1 MAAAVMRAMTFGS
14 PSSRS
19 SSTATSGGDS
29 SSRGRTSDRDAD
41 SRSSE
46 SRSASR
52 GGSALARTISRD
64 LSGSEG
70 GESLSRTS
78 SRLTAAGSPP
88 PPSILL
94 NSTSPHIYANQ
105 SATSS
110 TASNLDLLS
119 STASTPRPALHR
131 LPSDA
136 SSSYSQV
143 GPTTPASS
151 TFPLP
156 PHQAVGSP
164 PALVSTASDN
174 TKGPR
179 QSTIRFAPL
188 PEIRPRSYSTGR
200 NVWIVDE
207 DDGEGAGGQ
216 QRTRLVR
223 VGSDVEHDDDGYDD
237 DDALDFASGDDD
249 VDEGRSGGTKWGSW
263 SDTLSSGMWGLTPST
278 SRRSNLSADD
288 DAVSLSSSAEGGAH
302 GGSVASGGSGGGS
315 KKLLK
320 AFGLG
325 SVVGVAKG
333 KKKRSGAGG
342 DDDVLA
348 RTSSGES
355 QLSRRSSVDASA
367 AAAAAAARPK
377 GSTGIP
383 LRKASTWEVGDAPDS
398 ASNRSAA
405 NNGGGGGGEGG
416 GGTGSTGGPVYYASP
431 ARTNRRRANYPPV
444 AQRSRS
450 SRGRGPPAVRVEEPK
465 FSEWGGSGVG
475 SRSTGS
481 GGGGAGDDDDGS
493 GMAWIRKRRLEREK
507 EAREKAE
514 REAREKEEGQ
524 VEDDEERDQVGEPL
538 EQQRAPSPPPPMVT
552 AQSLPLPSQL
562 EAFRRGRQPPS
573 RSGTLDSTISTAST
587 IRPSTPTQSPSTP
600 PTPVVGGLSATRP
613 ALVIEVPSRPSS
625 STASPDS
632 DGETPV
638 TSPVGEDDEE
648 DSDEEEEDE
657 EEDEEEEESD
667 DDDDLDEEELAR
679 EEELAEEARRS
690 AKSMGAERYH
700 SHQHECEVKVVA
712 PTASPEPSS

>member
-19 SSTATSGGDS
+19 TSTGGDP
-29 SSRGRTSDRDAD
+29 SSRGRTSDRDSA

-52 GGSALARTISRD
+52 GGTALARTLSGGA
-64 LSGSEG
+64 SGSEG

-94 NSTSPHIYANQ
+94 NSTAPHFYANQ

-110 TASNLDLLS
+110 NASNLDLLS
-119 STASTPRPALHR
+119 STASTPRPVLQR

-136 SSSYSQV
+136 SSAYSQV

-156 PHQAVGSP
+156 PPAHPVVGSP
-164 PALVSTASDN
+164 PALVSNASDSG
-174 TKGPR
+174 KFPR

-207 DDGEGAGGQ
+207 DDGEGEGGQ

-237 DDALDFASGDDD
+237 DDAFDFASNDDD
-249 VDEGRSGGTKWGSW
+249 DGGEGRSTKWGSW

-288 DAVSLSSSAEGGAH
+288 DAVSLSSSAEGGT
-302 GGSVASGGSGGGS
+302 SVGSGGTGGGGGGS

-325 SVVGVAKG
+325 SVVAVAKG
-333 KKKRSGAGG
+333 KKKRSG

-355 QLSRRSSVDASA
+355 QLSRRSSVDASVA
-367 AAAAAAARPK
+367 AAAAGAARPK
-377 GSTGIP
+377 GTTGIP
-383 LRKASTWEVGDAPDS
+383 LRKASTWEVGDAPNS

-405 NNGGGGGGEGG
+405 NNGGGGGGGGEGG

-444 AQRSRS
+444 AQRSRTAGG
-450 SRGRGPPAVRVEEPK
+450 SRGRGPPIVRVEEPK

-475 SRSTGS
+475 SRAS
-481 GGGGAGDDDDGS
+481 GAGGAGDDDDGS
-493 GMAWIRKRRLEREK
+493 GMAWIRRRRLEREK

-514 REAREKEEGQ
+514 REAREKEEEGTG
-524 VEDDEERDQVGEPL
+524 EDDEERDHVDDAL
-538 EQQRAPSPPPPMVT
+538 NQQRAPTPPPPMVT
-552 AQSLPLPSQL
+552 AQSLPLPGQL

-600 PTPVVGGLSATRP
+600 PTAVVGGLSATRP

-632 DGETPV
+632 DRDTPV
-638 TSPVGEDDEE
+638 TSPVGEDDDE
-648 DSDEEEEDE
+648 DSDE
-657 EEDEEEEESD
+657 EEDEEEEQDESE